1 MTTINEIDVKC
12 SVCNNMTTQRIIM
25 SSNQF
30 GHNDLDTRPSEM
42 FRSTIGMWINEC
54 PHCGYVASRV
64 DKELIIDDDFLKTDK
79 YRTCDGIEFK
89 SNIANLFY
97 KQYLIERKKGN
108 DVDAFFAI
116 LHCAWACDDAWD
128 DENSKLARK
137 TAVKLTD
144 NIIESYEIDSIDL
157 KVMKADLLRRSG
169 EFDQVIEEYNDLSL
183 DDSQLNRIIRFQ
195 VEKAHQKDSKCYS
208 LDDV

>member
-1 MTTINEIDVKC
+1 M
-12 SVCNNMTTQRIIM
+12 
-25 SSNQF
+25 
-30 GHNDLDTRPSEM
+30 H
-42 FRSTIGMWINEC
+42 
-54 PHCGYVASRV
+54 
-64 DKELIIDDDFLKTDK
+64 FL
-79 YRTCDGIEFK
+79 
-89 SNIANLFY
+89 
-97 KQYLIERKKGN
+97 QY
-108 DVDAFFAI
+108 
-116 LHCAWACDDAWD
+116 LHCAGACDDAWD

-183 DDSQLNRIIRFQ
+183 DDSHLNKIIRFQ
-195 VEKAHQKDSKCYS
+195 VEKARQKDSECYS